1 MAIEVVI
8 PTVGE
13 SVATVFIARWIAKE
27 GDALAAGQPVLEI
40 DSDKASM
47 EVPAPA
53 AGVLSK
59 RLFEEGA
66 EVAIGAVVALL
77 SEVGASVSAPEPTA
91 PAATE
96 EPSRPAQSGPAARQ
110 VAAQAGVALSEV
122 PGSGTRGRILSQDV
136 RAAAEQAE
144 RAPNGNPGVV
154 PPSVTSAAVASAAV
168 SGGVT
173 APAPAATGALE
184 EIVPM
189 SPMRRTIAR
198 RLVEAQHTAAMLT
211 TFNEVDCS
219 AVMELRKRYQD
230 RFQERHGLKVGFMS
244 FFVKAA
250 VEALK
255 EFPAVNAEIRDDH
268 IVYKR
273 YYNIGVAVSG
283 PKGLVVPV
291 LRDADRLSFAKV
303 EQGIGELAKK
313 ARDNKLALD
322 DFKDGTFT
330 ISNGGVFGSLMSTPI
345 LNPPQVGIL
354 GMHAINDRPVGVN
367 GQIVLRP
374 MMYIALSY
382 DHRIID
388 GREAVSFLK
397 RIKELVEAPERIL
410 LEV

>member
-27 GDALAAGQPVLEI
+27 GDTLAAGAPVLEI

-77 SEVGASVSAPEPTA
+77 TEVGAVAE
-91 PAATE
+91 PAAPVATAQAVVAE
-96 EPSRPAQSGPAARQ
+96 PAEPSRPAQSGPAARQ
-110 VAAQAGVALSEV
+110 VAAQAGVALNEV

-136 RAAAEQAE
+136 RAAAEQAD

-154 PPSVTSAAVASAAV
+154 PPAVASAAV
-168 SGGVT
+168 SGGVS

-189 SPMRRTIAR
+189 TPMRRTIAR

-219 AVMELRKRYQD
+219 AVMELRKKYQD

-255 EFPAVNAEIRDDH
+255 EYPAVNAEIRDDH

-291 LRDADRLSFAKV
+291 LRQADRLSFAKV

-313 ARDNKLALD
+313 ARDNKLTLD
-322 DFKDGTFT
+322 DFKEGTFT

-367 GQIVLRP
+367 GEIVLRP
-374 MMYIALSY
+374 MMYVALSY

-397 RIKELVEAPERIL
+397 RVKELVEAPERLL

>member
-27 GDALAAGQPVLEI
+27 GDVLAAGAPVLEI

-53 AGVLSK
+53 AGVLTK

-66 EVAIGAVVALL
+66 EVAIGAVVAQM
-77 SEVGASVSAPEPTA
+77 SEGGAVAAPVAAAPVAAEPA
-91 PAATE
+91 
-96 EPSRPAQSGPAARQ
+96 EPGRAAQSGPAARQ
-110 VAAQAGVALSEV
+110 VAAQAGVALNEV

-136 RAAAEQAE
+136 RAAAEQAD

-154 PPSVTSAAVASAAV
+154 PPAVASAAV
-168 SGGVT
+168 SGGVS

-189 SPMRRTIAR
+189 TPMRRTIAR

-219 AVMELRKRYQD
+219 AVMDLRKKYQD

-303 EQGIGELAKK
+303 EQGIGDLAKK
-313 ARDNKLALD
+313 ARDNKLTMD
-322 DFKDGTFT
+322 DFKEGTFT

-374 MMYIALSY
+374 MMYVALSY

-397 RIKELVEAPERIL
+397 RVKELVEAPERLL

>member
-1 MAIEVVI
+1 
-8 PTVGE
+8 
-13 SVATVFIARWIAKE
+13 
-27 GDALAAGQPVLEI
+27 
-40 DSDKASM
+40 
-47 EVPAPA
+47 
-53 AGVLSK
+53 
-59 RLFEEGA
+59 
-66 EVAIGAVVALL
+66 
-77 SEVGASVSAPEPTA
+77 
-91 PAATE
+91 
-96 EPSRPAQSGPAARQ
+96 
-110 VAAQAGVALSEV
+110 
-122 PGSGTRGRILSQDV
+122 
-136 RAAAEQAE
+136 
-144 RAPNGNPGVV
+144 
-154 PPSVTSAAVASAAV
+154 
-168 SGGVT
+168 
-173 APAPAATGALE
+173 
-184 EIVPM
+184 
-189 SPMRRTIAR
+189 
-198 RLVEAQHTAAMLT
+198 MLT

-219 AVMELRKRYQD
+219 AVMDLRKKYQD

-303 EQGIGELAKK
+303 EQGIGDLAKK
-313 ARDNKLALD
+313 ARDNKLTMD
-322 DFKDGTFT
+322 DFKEGTFT

-374 MMYIALSY
+374 MMYVALSY

-397 RIKELVEAPERIL
+397 RVKELVEAPERLL